1 MGETRHETSPATS
14 EPSSEPAIVL
24 GDMAVKLEEQS
35 VDREP
40 SVLAGAASYDVGTNT
55 VFVPTANMVVAIRT
69 DRVRVRS
76 GEVQLSKRR
85 LNKDEGTV
93 DG

>member
-40 SVLAGAASYDVGTNT
+40 SVLAGAASHSVGMNT

-69 DRVRVRS
+69 DRVRS
-76 GEVQLSKRR
+76 GEVQLRKRR

>member
-40 SVLAGAASYDVGTNT
+40 SVLAGAASYDVGVNT
-55 VFVPTANMVVAIRT
+55 VFVPTTNMVVAIRT
-69 DRVRVRS
+69 DRVPS
-76 GEVQLSKRR
+76 GEVQLRKRR

>member
-40 SVLAGAASYDVGTNT
+40 SVLAGAASYDVGGNT
-55 VFVPTANMVVAIRT
+55 VFIPTVNTVIAIRLAG
-69 DRVRVRS
+69 VHN
-76 GEVQLSKRR
+76 GKVQLRKRR

>member
-40 SVLAGAASYDVGTNT
+40 SVLAGAASYDVGGNT
-55 VFVPTANMVVAIRT
+55 VFIPTVNTVIAIRLG
-69 DRVRVRS
+69 RVRS
-76 GEVQLSKRR
+76 GNVKLRERR